1 MTDRREASRRMT
13 TTFRPTEA
21 TWPRPGEYRRVV
33 HEIDDDGRVTPS
45 VQCPQCDYHETG
57 VVPEGW
63 ADA

>member
-1 MTDRREASRRMT
+1 MT